1 MRLYAELPGRLARQ
15 VLGDALAL
23 AWLVATGFVAVT
35 AYDLILALQAPAR
48 ALVSAGESVR
58 DAFDDAAR
66 IAGGVPLVGD
76 DLAGALAGGSGAGG
90 SLVESGREQAE
101 TVATVALGTGIGIA
115 LLGLA
120 PVLLFWVPLR
130 LRYARAA
137 GSAVAVRDGHPD
149 LLALRALAGRPVRQL
164 LAVSPDPAGAWR
176 AADDDALRGLA
187 ALELRALGL
196 RSPAVPSPGR
206 GVGVSR

>member
-66 IAGGVPLVGD
+66 IADQRDP
-76 DLAGALAGGSGAGG
+76 AGALAGGSGAGG